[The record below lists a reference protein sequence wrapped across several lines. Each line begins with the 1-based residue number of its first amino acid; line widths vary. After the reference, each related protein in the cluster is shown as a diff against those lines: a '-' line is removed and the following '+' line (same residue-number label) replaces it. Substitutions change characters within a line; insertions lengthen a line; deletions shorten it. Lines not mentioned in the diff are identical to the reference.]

1 MILVE
6 TPPNVIP
13 AVACPVTRVR
23 VLNQLGKTLRVAS
36 YDMLSNSLIGE
47 TTYSIDSSDKT
58 FLVTWA
64 TPTQRTLMLAVLEV
78 YDGTTL
84 VERWAQPF
92 IYIPN
97 ATVLNLPS
105 SDYNVAYICKVGGV
119 TKLIDN
125 TNVVFLDAMNITVV
139 RKSGYLAIYDG
150 VSKIVEVTGKSAI
163 FELSIQVPRDIAK
176 AFSNYVDY
184 NAVASVIYKE
194 YTLAEYLGAL
204 AYVKLLTNNLRF
216 TNVGTTVYELE
227 SGDFIVKCR
236 FYADLYSPIDWH
248 RILAILS
255 GIASIIAGFTVAI
268 MSLGASLPVSISM
281 IISGIAILSGTA
293 LVLSNALAEAPSQTI
308 AIAESV
314 TAKATNEITS
324 YKNSL
329 YSYLDTLVSQGR
341 LTSDEANTVKS
352 YVDSIVNA
360 SINSINELNTLV
372 KKAYEEG
379 YNKARSDFMKWLI
392 VSGLGGFVGGYYVG
406 KSK

>member
-6 TPPNVIP
+6 TPPNIIP

-47 TTYSIDSSDKT
+47 TTYSIDSSDKE

-64 TPTQRTLMLAVLEV
+64 TPTSRTLMLAVLEV

-84 VERWAQPF
+84 VERWSQPF
-92 IYIPN
+92 IYVPN
-97 ATVLNLPS
+97 ASVLNLLS
-105 SDYNVAYICKVGGV
+105 SDYSVAYVCKVGGV
-119 TKLIDN
+119 TKLIDR
-125 TNVVFLDAMNITVV
+125 TNVAFLDAMNITVV
-139 RKSGYLAIYDG
+139 RRSGYLAIYDG

-176 AFSNYVDY
+176 AFANYIDY
-184 NAVASVIYKE
+184 NPIASVVYKE

-268 MSLGASLPVSISM
+268 MSLGASLPASISM

-329 YSYLDTLVSQGR
+329 YSYLDTLVNQGR
-341 LTSDEANTVKS
+341 LTTDEANTVKS

-360 SINSINELNTLV
+360 SINSINELNNLV
-372 KKAYEEG
+372 KKAYDEG
-379 YNKARSDFMKWLI
+379 YNKARSEFMKWLV
-392 VSGLGGFVGGYYVG
+392 VSGIGGFVGGYYVG